1 MRAAVSPSRDGWPAA
16 AHLVLVV
23 VVPLLEEGALLG
35 VHLGADR
42 GSAALGLLRDVDLG
56 REGSAEA
63 LHVNPGTGISRQG
76 RETLEEG
83 RVDGGGDP
91 WVEAVVR
98 VRVGDLVDGVGVD
111 GIDGAGGGRGRGAR
125 LNGPRG
131 PEAREGGRRGAYP
144 GALHLLGGEVGES
157 GPEPPGQHV
166 AGAAGAIAVHVVGD
180 GGVHLEPVLFH
191 GSGRG
196 RRSIHFGLLRRG
208 AAGVGES
215 SAGRGGLCRGELGG
229 VLTQRLRVRVR
240 LVAGLKVTD
249 RAKIAIET
257 GENRLLFEAGVIR
270 GERVRPAA
278 GLVLVSPGFAAAAL
292 FLGRRG

>member
-1 MRAAVSPSRDGWPAA
+1 M
-16 AHLVLVV
+16 
-23 VVPLLEEGALLG
+23 
-35 VHLGADR
+35 
-42 GSAALGLLRDVDLG
+42 
-56 REGSAEA
+56 
-63 LHVNPGTGISRQG
+63 
-76 RETLEEG
+76 
-83 RVDGGGDP
+83 
-91 WVEAVVR
+91 
-98 VRVGDLVDGVGVD
+98 D

-125 LNGPRG
+125 LHGPRG
-131 PEAREGGRRGAYP
+131 PEARERGRRGAYP

-166 AGAAGAIAVHVVGD
+166 AGAAAAIAVHVVGD

-196 RRSIHFGLLRRG
+196 RRSIHLSLFHRG
-208 AAGVGES
+208 AAGVGGAVTES
-215 SAGRGGLCRGELGG
+215 SAGRGGLCREELGG
-229 VLTQRLRVRVR
+229 VLTQRLRVR
-240 LVAGLKVTD
+240 LVARLKVTD

-257 GENRLLFEAGVIR
+257 GENRLRFEAGVIR